1 MASFGTTPGSSES
14 GIKRVFATALTETS
28 TVDLEGV
35 GAIRFEGGKVYKWVK
50 YSSGSGPVAAA
61 AGKAA
66 VYVADTGYGA
76 NVVTMDFSD
85 GGARR
90 IGAGVLQAV
99 IANNSFGWIQIKG
112 FAALASGGVS
122 GTTDGAN
129 LTCDGAADGILD
141 DVATL
146 EQRCAI
152 AVDASADEIV
162 CDFPF

>member
-1 MASFGTTPGSSES
+1 MAFGQTLGSSES
-14 GIKRVFATALTETS
+14 GIKKVFATALTETPDK
-28 TVDLEGV
+28 DLEGV

-50 YSSGSGPVAAA
+50 YSSGAGPVTAV
-61 AGKAA
+61 AGKPV

-85 GGARR
+85 GGTNR
-90 IGAGVLQAV
+90 IGAGILQAV
-99 IANNSFGWIQIKG
+99 IPNNSFGWIQIKG

-122 GTTDGAN
+122 GTTDGKT
-129 LTCDGAADGILD
+129 LTCDGAADGVLD
-141 DVATL
+141 DAATL
-146 EQRCAI
+146 EQRVGL